1 MSEPEVCVLCVAGM
15 PHPELPECSSD
26 AEVQESIHEVVA
38 KMGRPVKDGTD
49 MLDAESTGRKRAA
62 ELLPTEILNTMICE
76 WALLQE
82 AGGGVYPIKGCHGNV
97 ATDRHHGP
105 NKNTLYNE
113 RRVNLHAICSFCH
126 NLWHARNDS
135 TYDGERPKDNT
146 PWCPTEEFKEHDPNG
161 PKMTIQE
168 ALLNELTRYNK

>member
-1 MSEPEVCVLCVAGM
+1 MPEPVICVLCVADM
-15 PHPELPECSSD
+15 PHPETPECISD
-26 AEVQESIHEVVA
+26 TETANVIADVVS
-38 KMGRPVKDGTD
+38 KMGRPVKSGAEFT
-49 MLDAESTGRKRAA
+49 DAESTGRKRAA
-62 ELLPTEILNTMICE
+62 EELPTEILTTMICE
-76 WALLQE
+76 WALLKE
-82 AGGGVYPIKGCHGNV
+82 AGGGVNPIKGCHGNP

-135 TYDGERPKDNT
+135 TYEGERPKDDT
-146 PWCPTEEFKEHDPNG
+146 PWYPAEEFKEHDPNG